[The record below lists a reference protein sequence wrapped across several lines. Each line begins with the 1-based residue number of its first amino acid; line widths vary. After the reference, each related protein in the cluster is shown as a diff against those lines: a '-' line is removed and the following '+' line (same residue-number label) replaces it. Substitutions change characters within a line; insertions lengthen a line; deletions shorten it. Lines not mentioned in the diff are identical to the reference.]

1 MIPGC
6 CAVPLNHVS
15 MVRLQLALNVRDGMC
30 FTTSSGSICKD
41 GSIISIQYAVQQVLG
56 RGLVNIA
63 LRDILVKH
71 LVESESMIFSSF
83 RSWTGVSGESMYL
96 LVFWWIKNPRVH

>member
-1 MIPGC
+1 
-6 CAVPLNHVS
+6 

-71 LVESESMIFSSF
+71 LVESESMILALFEVGPAFLENRCTCLSSGGSKILEF
-83 RSWTGVSGESMYL
+83 INNRITT
-96 LVFWWIKNPRVH
+96 KP